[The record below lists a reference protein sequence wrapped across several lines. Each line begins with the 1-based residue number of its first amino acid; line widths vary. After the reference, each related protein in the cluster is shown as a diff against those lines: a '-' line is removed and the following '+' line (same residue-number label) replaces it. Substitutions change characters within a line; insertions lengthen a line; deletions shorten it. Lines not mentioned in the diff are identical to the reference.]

1 VVEFFNMDGYGVFIW
16 PSYVIVFVVLIGLGI
31 QSRKW
36 LANLEKAVQDLQPQG
51 DAESEGPQIGEP

>member
-36 LANLEKAVQDLQPQG
+36 LANLEKAVQDLQPEG
-51 DAESEGPQIGEP
+51 DAESEGPQIDEP

>member
-1 VVEFFNMDGYGVFIW
+1 MVEFFNMDGYGVFIW

-51 DAESEGPQIGEP
+51 DAESEEPQIGEP

>member
-1 VVEFFNMDGYGVFIW
+1 MAAFFNMDGYGLFIW

-36 LANLEKAVQDLQPQG
+36 LANLEKAVQDLKSE
-51 DAESEGPQIGEP
+51 DDEESEGHQIGEP

>member
-1 VVEFFNMDGYGVFIW
+1 MVEFFNMDGYGVFIW

-36 LANLEKAVQDLQPQG
+36 LANLEKAVQDLQPEG

>member
-1 VVEFFNMDGYGVFIW
+1 MAEYFDMSGYGVFIW

-36 LANLEKAVQDLQPQG
+36 LGDLEKAVLDLKPE
-51 DAESEGPQIGEP
+51 DKEEGEELQVVDQ

>member
-1 VVEFFNMDGYGVFIW
+1 MVEFFNMDGYGVFIW

-36 LANLEKAVQDLQPQG
+36 LANLEKAVQDLQPEG
-51 DAESEGPQIGEP
+51 DAESEGPQIGEQ

>member
-1 VVEFFNMDGYGVFIW
+1 MAEFLNMDGYGVFIW

-36 LANLEKAVQDLQPQG
+36 LANLEKAVQDLKPEG
-51 DAESEGPQIGEP
+51 DKESEGHQIGEP

>member
-1 VVEFFNMDGYGVFIW
+1 MAEFFNMDGYGVFIW

-36 LANLEKAVQDLQPQG
+36 LANLEKAVQDLQPEG

>member
-1 VVEFFNMDGYGVFIW
+1 MVEFFNMDGYGVFIW

>member
-1 VVEFFNMDGYGVFIW
+1 MVEFFNMDGYGVFIW

-36 LANLEKAVQDLQPQG
+36 LAKLEKAVQELKTEG
-51 DAESEGPQIGEP
+51 DEVSEGHQIGEQ